1 MKQYR
6 KRSDQRIFSAIVV
19 GWHEVKSNQRQDSP
33 PRLEE
38 MKA

>member
-19 GWHEVKSNQRQDSP
+19 GWHGVKSDQRQDNL

>member
-1 MKQYR
+1 MKKYR
-6 KRSDQRIFSAIVV
+6 KGSDKRIFSAILV
-19 GWHEVKSNQRQDSP
+19 GWHGMKSDQRQESS